1 MRLGRVALAALALLA
16 GFAAWPQGP
25 SLPPVDHSQHP
36 LVEVPDGRP
45 VPYMRVRV
53 FPDRMDGFNV
63 FLETRDFLFTPQDAG
78 AEAVP
83 NQGHAH
89 LYING
94 QKIARMYAPWHHLPA
109 ASLRKGINRL
119 EVEFSS
125 NDHSVWSVAGQPV
138 GADVLIDTE
147 DTDGDPIIREEVRYT
162 LDWDWGD
169 ARRAATGGW
178 IVETDRGYVVHVE
191 SGRLVTRN
199 LELIPCHGVPPPQTA
214 WMKWLGPSPASA
226 GHSSLAPN
234 ESKISESYEE
244 DFGAPARRFI
254 ERRTVTDPEYCRAH
268 YLVARPSGT
277 APGATALEVR
287 GTWVAPDGPGTTE
300 FRIRSAA
307 AFGQFVDLTS
317 ESGERKA
324 RLSIVGGIGLTVRRP
339 LGALFDGI
347 DFANPDADDLGTAIM
362 RRLVT
367 GTRMVVTS
375 G

>member
-16 GFAAWPQGP
+16 GFAAWPQDP
-25 SLPPVDHSQHP
+25 ILPPVDHSQHP
-36 LVEVPDGRP
+36 LIEVPDGHP
-45 VPYMRVRV
+45 VPKMLVRIV
-53 FPDRMDGFNV
+53 PDRMDGFNV
-63 FLETRDFLFTPQDAG
+63 FLETRDFLFTPQHAG
-78 AEAVP
+78 SEAVP

-94 QKIARMYAPWHHLPA
+94 RKVARMYSPWHHLPA
-109 ASLRKGINRL
+109 ASLREGINRL

-138 GADVLIDTE
+138 GADMLIDTN
-147 DTDGDPIIREEVRYT
+147 DADGDPIVREEVRYT

-169 ARRAATGGW
+169 AKKAVPGGW
-178 IVETDRGYVVHVE
+178 TVETDRGYVVHVE

-199 LELIPCHGVPPPQTA
+199 LELIPCHALPPPEAA
-214 WMKWLGPSPASA
+214 WMKWLGPKPAFA

-244 DFGAPARRFI
+244 DFGAPERRFI

-277 APGATALEVR
+277 APGAAALELR
-287 GTWVAPDGPGTTE
+287 GTWSVPGGSGATE

-317 ESGERKA
+317 ENGGPQA
-324 RLSIVGGIGLTVRRP
+324 WLSIVGGIDVTVRRP
-339 LGALFDGI
+339 LGELFDGI
-347 DFANPDADDLGTAIM
+347 DFADSNHSDLGVKIM
-362 RRLVT
+362 RRLVSNTRIVVAT
-367 GTRMVVTS
+367 G
-375 G
+375 

>member
-1 MRLGRVALAALALLA
+1 MRLGRVALAALALMA
-16 GFAAWPQGP
+16 GFAAWPQDPG
-25 SLPPVDHSQHP
+25 LPPVDHSQHP

-45 VPYMRVRV
+45 APKMRVRV

-78 AEAVP
+78 AESVP

-94 QKIARMYAPWHHLPA
+94 RKIARMYSPWHHLPA

-147 DTDGDPIIREEVRYT
+147 DADGDPIVREDVRYT

-169 ARRAATGGW
+169 AQRAAAGGW
-178 IVETDRGYVVHVE
+178 TVETDRGYLVHVR
-191 SGRLVTRN
+191 SGRLITRN
-199 LELIPCHGVPPPQTA
+199 LELIPCHGLPPPRTA
-214 WMKWLGPSPASA
+214 WMKWLGPSRALA

-234 ESKISESYEE
+234 ESKISKSYEE
-244 DFGAPARRFI
+244 DFGAPERRFV

-277 APGATALEVR
+277 APGATALELR
-287 GTWVAPDGPGTTE
+287 GSWRAPGAPDATE
-300 FRIRSAA
+300 FSIRSAA

-324 RLSIVGGIGLTVRRP
+324 RLSIVGGIGLTVSRP
-339 LGALFDGI
+339 LGELFDGI
-347 DFANPDADDLGTAIM
+347 DFPNSGADNLGAAIM

-367 GTRMVVTS
+367 GTRIVVTS

>member
-16 GFAAWPQGP
+16 GFAAWPQDP
-25 SLPPVDHSQHP
+25 ILPPVDHSQHP
-36 LVEVPDGRP
+36 LIEVPDGQS
-45 VPYMRVRV
+45 VPKMQVWI

-78 AEAVP
+78 SEAVP

-94 QKIARMYAPWHHLPA
+94 RKVARMYSPWHHLPA
-109 ASLRKGINRL
+109 ASLREGINRL

-138 GADVLIDTE
+138 GADVLIDTN
-147 DTDGDPIIREEVRYT
+147 DADGDPIVREEVRYT

-169 ARRAATGGW
+169 AKRAVSGGW
-178 IVETDRGYVVHVE
+178 TVETDRGYVVHVE

-199 LELIPCHGVPPPQTA
+199 LELIPCHALPPPKAA
-214 WMKWLGPSPASA
+214 WMKWLGPKPAFA

-244 DFGAPARRFI
+244 DFGAPERRFI

-277 APGATALEVR
+277 APGAAALELR
-287 GTWVAPDGPGTTE
+287 GTWSVPGGSGATE

-317 ESGERKA
+317 ENGGPQA
-324 RLSIVGGIGLTVRRP
+324 WLSIVGGIDVTVRRP
-339 LGALFDGI
+339 LGELFDGI
-347 DFANPDADDLGTAIM
+347 DFADSNHSDLGVKIM
-362 RRLVT
+362 RRLVSNTRIVVAT
-367 GTRMVVTS
+367 G
-375 G
+375 

>member
-16 GFAAWPQGP
+16 GFAAWPQDP
-25 SLPPVDHSQHP
+25 ILPPVDHSQHP
-36 LVEVPDGRP
+36 LVEVPEGHP
-45 VPYMRVRV
+45 VPKMRVRV

-78 AEAVP
+78 SEAVP

-94 QKIARMYAPWHHLPA
+94 RKIARMYSPWHHLPA
-109 ASLRKGINRL
+109 ASLREGMNRL

-125 NDHSVWSVAGQPV
+125 NDHSVWSVAGQPI
-138 GADVLIDTE
+138 GADVLVDT
-147 DTDGDPIIREEVRYT
+147 DDADGDPIVREEVRYT

-169 ARRAATGGW
+169 AERAAAGGW
-178 IVETDRGYVVHVE
+178 TVETDRGYVVRVE

-199 LELIPCHGVPPPQTA
+199 LELIPCHGLPPPRTA
-214 WMKWLGPSPASA
+214 WMKWLGPKPAFA

-244 DFGAPARRFI
+244 DFGVPERRFL

-277 APGATALEVR
+277 GPGAAALELRGTWSAPGGAGATA
-287 GTWVAPDGPGTTE
+287 

-307 AFGQFVDLTS
+307 AFGQFVDLTAAA
-317 ESGERKA
+317 GGPQT
-324 RLSIVGGIGLTVRRP
+324 RLSIVGGIDVTVRRP
-339 LGALFDGI
+339 LGELFDGI
-347 DFANPDADDLGTAIM
+347 DFANAVADDLGVAIM

-367 GTRMVVTS
+367 GTRIVVTP

>member
-1 MRLGRVALAALALLA
+1 MRLGRVALASLALLA
-16 GFAAWPQGP
+16 GFAAWPQDP
-25 SLPPVDHSQHP
+25 TLPPVDHSQHP

-45 VPYMRVRV
+45 VPKMRVRV

-78 AEAVP
+78 SESIP

-94 QKIARMYAPWHHLPA
+94 RKIARMYSPWHHLPA
-109 ASLRKGINRL
+109 ASLREGINRL
-119 EVEFSS
+119 EVEFST
-125 NDHSVWSVAGQPV
+125 NDHSVWSVAGQPI

-147 DTDGDPIIREEVRYT
+147 DVDGDPIVREEVRYT

-169 ARRAATGGW
+169 ARRAAAGGW
-178 IVETDRGYVVHVE
+178 TVETDRGYVVRVV
-191 SGRLVTRN
+191 SGRLITRN
-199 LELIPCHGVPPPQTA
+199 LELIPCHGLPSPRTA
-214 WMKWLGPSPASA
+214 WLKWLGPSPALA

-234 ESKISESYEE
+234 ESKISKSYEE
-244 DFGAPARRFI
+244 DFGVPERRFI

-277 APGATALEVR
+277 APGAAALELR
-287 GTWVAPDGPGTTE
+287 GTWRAPGEPGTTE
-300 FRIRSAA
+300 FRIQSAA
-307 AFGQFVDLTS
+307 AFGRFVDLTS
-317 ESGERKA
+317 EAGEPTA
-324 RLSIVGGIGLTVRRP
+324 RLSIVGGVGVTVRRP

-347 DFANPDADDLGTAIM
+347 DFPDSGADDLGAAVM

-367 GTRMVVTS
+367 GTRIVVTAS
-375 G
+375 